1 MKAKLTTLSPV
12 EYGLACGILWGVA
25 TLVMGITGAFTTIKL
40 PLAHLT
46 DNFYGHPIGVLQGF
60 LAGVRA
66 FIDGFLA
73 GGLIAILYNALI
85 NQDIKKK

>member
-1 MKAKLTTLSPV
+1 MKNKLSTLSPV

-25 TLVMGITGAFTTIKL
+25 TLVMGVTIAFTSIKL

-46 DNFYGHPIGVLQGF
+46 DNFYGHPIGFVQGF
-60 LAGVRA
+60 LAGIRA

-73 GGLIAILYNALI
+73 GGLVAILYNALI
-85 NQDIKKK
+85 NQDTKKK